1 MRLMKTIKY
10 RGCLMEDKNICW
22 VYSELS
28 SDREAIKF
36 YELHFGVNQ
45 EDLVI
50 EYYDE
55 YFNIWQLII

>member
-1 MRLMKTIKY
+1 
-10 RGCLMEDKNICW
+10 MEDKNICW

>member
-1 MRLMKTIKY
+1 MRLMKKIKY
-10 RGCLMEDKNICW
+10 RGCLMGDKNICW
-22 VYSELS
+22 FYSELS
-28 SDREAIKF
+28 SDLEAIKF
-36 YELHFGVNQ
+36 YELYFGVNQ

>member
-22 VYSELS
+22 FYSELS

-36 YELHFGVNQ
+36 YKIHFGVGQ
-45 EDLVI
+45 EEVVI